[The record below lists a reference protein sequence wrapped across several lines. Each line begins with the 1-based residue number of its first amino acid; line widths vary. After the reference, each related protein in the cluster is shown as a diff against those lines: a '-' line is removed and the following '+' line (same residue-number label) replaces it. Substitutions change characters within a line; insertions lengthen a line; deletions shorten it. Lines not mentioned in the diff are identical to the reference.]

1 MKVKYLKDTHD
12 SKVGDEKEIP
22 DYAANVLIL
31 LGVAEKIRP
40 ETTAAKKK
48 ETAQEKVD

>member
-12 SKVGDEKEIP
+12 SKVGDKKEIP

-31 LGVAEKIRP
+31 LGVAEEIRP
-40 ETTAAKKK
+40 EKTAAKKK

>member
-22 DYAANVLIL
+22 DYAANALIL
-31 LGVAEKIRP
+31 LGVAEEIRP
-40 ETTAAKKK
+40 EATATGKKK
-48 ETAQEKVD
+48 TAQEKVD